1 MALGAQR
8 RDVLRLVMGEGMSL
22 VVAGLGIGIAG
33 ALALAR
39 FLSSLLDGIEPAD
52 PVTFAA
58 VSVVLT
64 GGALLACALPAR
76 YASRVDPIV
85 ALRAE

>member
-22 VVAGLGIGIAG
+22 VVAGLGIGIVG

-39 FLSSLLDGIEPAD
+39 FPLQPALWHRARRPGHVCRRVCRLDRRGSARLRS
-52 PVTFAA
+52 TRA
-58 VSVVLT
+58 VRVQ
-64 GGALLACALPAR
+64 GGSDCGPPR
-76 YASRVDPIV
+76 
-85 ALRAE
+85 